1 MDLCLFHIINY
12 QCSTCQKFYIG
23 ETAQKISQ
31 RRKQHESD
39 VRRMIKTNGIY
50 EHLRQNP
57 GHTINWDDQ
66 KVLLREN
73 NWKLR
78 KLKESI
84 LIEAWNPTKKMRSL
98 MNLEKGL
105 EIDSCWRAVAAEI
118 RGSTKIIGRKV
129 FFFAVQIQKS
139 AIAKMEIWTKNLINL
154 RIKNLNPE
162 EDSIE
167 G

>member
-78 KLKESI
+78 NLKEAI

-105 EIDSCWRAVAAEI
+105 AIDSCWKAVAAEI
-118 RGSTKIIGRKV
+118 RKSTKIIGRKV
-129 FFFAVQIQKS
+129 F
-139 AIAKMEIWTKNLINL
+139 
-154 RIKNLNPE
+154 
-162 EDSIE
+162 
-167 G
+167 